1 MRLAAIYN
9 VWHDWDWLKLSV
21 NNIRPV
27 VDGVIIIASEVSNY
41 GEFSRVPNKWLNS
54 EEVFIHN
61 PGSSAAMITETEKRN
76 HGLKLARVHG
86 YTHFIMMDCDEFY
99 HHEDVLREKERF
111 EDPDLLGLVCATQ
124 VFFKKPTLTVGLDV
138 TLVPFIHKI
147 TNSLE
152 HTFNQHY
159 PFAWEGRQIRI
170 DPTRS
175 LNINTGV
182 QWSDVVMFHYSWVR
196 KDIEVKI
203 RNSTARANIERST
216 LREDYANAKEGY
228 YCQYYKAELKS
239 CPNWF
244 NLPDSF

>member
-9 VWHDWDWLKLSV
+9 VWHDWDWLELSV

-27 VDGVIIIASEVSNY
+27 VDEVIIMGSEISNY
-41 GEFSRVPNKWLNS
+41 GEVSAIPQKWLIS
-54 EEVFIHN
+54 PDVYLYT
-61 PGSSAAMITETEKRN
+61 PGHLPVMALETDKRN
-76 HGLKLARVHG
+76 KGLEIARAHGC
-86 YTHFIMMDCDEFY
+86 THFIAIDADEFY
-99 HHEDVLREKERF
+99 HPEDIIREKERF

-147 TNSLE
+147 TNSLQ
-152 HTFNQHY
+152 HTFNRHY

-175 LNINTGV
+175 LNINIGV
-182 QWSDVVMFHYSWVR
+182 QWSDVVMFHYSWIR

-203 RNSTARANIERST
+203 RNSTAHANIERST
-216 LREDYANAKEGY
+216 LRDDYANAKEGY